1 MPVFKQTFDYY
12 KTISNITKIEIK
24 KFKNE
29 KNNNLFDLY
38 SIIYKSDTI
47 LVHGFILQK
56 KI

>member
-29 KNNNLFDLY
+29 NFNNIFDLY
-38 SIIYKSDTI
+38 SIMYKSDTI

-56 KI
+56 KN